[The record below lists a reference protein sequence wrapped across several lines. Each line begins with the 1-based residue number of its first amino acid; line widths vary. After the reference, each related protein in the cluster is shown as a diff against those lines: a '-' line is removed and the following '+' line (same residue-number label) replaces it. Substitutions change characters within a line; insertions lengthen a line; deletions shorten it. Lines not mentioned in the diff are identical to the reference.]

1 MLPVEG
7 APSGAWRALAGP
19 GALWLV
25 PTLGLVLLA
34 TNIAVQHGLNHLS
47 ANQAIV
53 ILLSELVVAAV
64 SAYLLAGETMRWN
77 QYAGGA
83 MIVAA
88 TLLSGRLSR

>member
-1 MLPVEG
+1 
-7 APSGAWRALAGP
+7 
-19 GALWLV
+19 
-25 PTLGLVLLA
+25 
-34 TNIAVQHGLNHLS
+34 
-47 ANQAIV
+47 V

>member
-1 MLPVEG
+1 M
-7 APSGAWRALAGP
+7 
-19 GALWLV
+19 V

-34 TNIAVQHGLNHLS
+34 TNVSVQHGLTHLS

-64 SAYLLAGETMRWN
+64 SAYVLAGETMRWN